1 MKLKSALAVAALAA
15 ATAIA
20 GQAAAAQDPAPA
32 GSKQNDCFYSRNIRG
47 FAAVDDETLN
57 IEVGSRNN
65 VYQLKLFAPSNDLKF
80 ANGLALISHG
90 GSFICSS
97 LDATLVVPGPA
108 GPQRY
113 PVTAIRHL
121 TPDEVKLIPK
131 KQRP

>member
-1 MKLKSALAVAALAA
+1 MNLKPALAVAALAA
-15 ATAIA
+15 AIA
-20 GQAAAAQDPAPA
+20 GQAAAQAPPPAEH
-32 GSKQNDCFYSRNIRG
+32 KQNDCFYSRDIRG
-47 FAAVDDETLN
+47 FAAVDDETVN
-57 IEVGSRNN
+57 IEVGNRKN
-65 VYQLKLFAPSNDLKF
+65 VYQLKLFASSNDLKF

-97 LDATLVVPGPA
+97 LDATLVVPGPS

-121 TPDEVKLIPK
+121 TPAEVTALPR